1 MDAIR
6 FMAAPP
12 VSSDSPP
19 AAENA
24 SCPRGRRVSPPTPTG
39 SRRSAG
45 HPACAPWRPLF
56 KICKGNPDRVSL
68 ARSVIRP
75 QATAFAAQKRAPK
88 GGGPQGRTFR
98 GHPAVMAGRTEP
110 AYTARKGMCA
120 RETLVGFPL
129 RVQSPARRRPVLRCK
144 TVPTRKKTRR
154 SVSFFVL

>member
-12 VSSDSPP
+12 VSSDGPP

-24 SCPRGRRVSPPTPTG
+24 SCPHGRRVSPPTPTR

-68 ARSVIRP
+68 ARAVVRL
-75 QATAFAAQKRAPK
+75 
-88 GGGPQGRTFR
+88 QGRTFR

-129 RVQSPARRRPVLRCK
+129 HVRLSARRRPLLQ
-144 TVPTRKKTRR
+144 RKSAHQKGAARR
-154 SVSFFVL
+154 GGHFWCTEYG